1 MENIPVLEK
10 RRLQAQVIK
19 PIWEVLVARLG
30 ETTARDILDKAIR
43 KAAVEEGRM
52 MAAASPG
59 GDTSMPAFIRLY
71 DNWKTGG
78 ALETQ
83 TLTADADRFDF
94 DVTRCRYAEMY
105 REMGLEAIG
114 DLLSCNRDGT
124 FVEGYNPD
132 ITMEREHTIMQG
144 HDDAA
149 VIQFFA
155 KLTGIELPRKPS

>member
-144 HDDAA
+144 HGRCP
-149 VIQFFA
+149 FRYRM
-155 KLTGIELPRKPS
+155 GRKDG